1 MGKETAVLVKDAA
14 SREAERA
21 LVVMRADASSIP
33 VDPWE
38 VARNAGFSVVAA
50 PLRRGVASFVVK
62 LEGVPARI
70 YVNSCRPLV
79 SQRFSLAHSIGHCY
93 ERATIA
99 KDGAYTFQDP
109 CDYDLHEYYADVFA
123 CSLLMPLDLLPVDWG
138 IEKDLSAVAARFG
151 VPVDAVALCA
161 RLRLGGKGAGE

>member
-1 MGKETAVLVKDAA
+1 MGRERAVLVKDAA
-14 SREAERA
+14 SREARRA
-21 LVVMRADASSIP
+21 LAAMRADVFSIP

-38 VARNAGFSVVAA
+38 IARNAGFSVVTA

-62 LEGVPARI
+62 LEGSPARI

-93 ERATIA
+93 ERAIA
-99 KDGAYTFQDP
+99 GDGAYTFQDP

-123 CSLLMPLDLLPVDWG
+123 CSLLMPTALLPLGWAEDC
-138 IEKDLSAVAARFG
+138 DLSAAAARFG
-151 VPVDAVALCA
+151 VPVDTVGLYA
-161 RLRLGGKGAGE
+161 RLRLGGKSAG